1 MPDSSCVG
9 HRAGDREGG
18 SMFGLLFVDVVCWLD
33 EVKVE
38 DVFSSLKFVTA
49 TWFYFYKREK
59 NFLLITNIVVFFS
72 KLQKRSISSAK
83 NVRFHCV

>member
-9 HRAGDREGG
+9 DRVGDREGG
-18 SMFGLLFVDVVCWLD
+18 SMFGVLFADVVCWLD

-59 NFLLITNIVVFFS
+59 IFFLKTNIFFFS
-72 KLQKRSISSAK
+72 KLQKRLIS
-83 NVRFHCV
+83 